1 MRHLRPCEAAHSCGE
16 ADFLHCAL
24 SDNAMGRDMYF
35 ASSIAERAINS
46 LDRFINHAMTYA
58 WTSTLQRRCT
68 SKELMPPLW
77 RRQPEGE
84 EDYGGG
90 DLRSPEAEASTD
102 DDQPLE

>member
-1 MRHLRPCEAAHSCGE
+1 
-16 ADFLHCAL
+16 
-24 SDNAMGRDMYF
+24 
-35 ASSIAERAINS
+35 
-46 LDRFINHAMTYA
+46 
-58 WTSTLQRRCT
+58 
-68 SKELMPPLW
+68 MPPLW